1 MTGSR
6 IQRLFNWLITM
17 KFVLTSQ
24 PSTILPHALASSP
37 RLLRGRALMAAIHEE
52 PTGARLPFPFLTY
65 YVLPHLVVTL
75 VVALRPRLFWRLST
89 LIAVISAQLYAV
101 RFTTGDSYQNY
112 STGTAIGT
120 LAFTFAWL
128 LLLSNPMAE
137 CRHETHRDSLE
148 KSPLWKR
155 VFYALCILVG
165 TRGVGWNYQ
174 VHTSLYTVCICEVLT
189 EPTD

>member
-1 MTGSR
+1 MTHADRSCA
-6 IQRLFNWLITM
+6 
-17 KFVLTSQ
+17 LT
-24 PSTILPHALASSP
+24 ALVTVSDCGYG
-37 RLLRGRALMAAIHEE
+37 GRRVSWQII
-52 PTGARLPFPFLTY
+52 ARLTQLILGFFYFNYLY
-65 YVLPHLVVTL
+65 GY
-75 VVALRPRLFWRLST
+75 RRT

-174 VHTSLYTVCICEVLT
+174 VHTSLYTACICELLT